1 MGEAK
6 QKRLLAASGQEAK
19 ASAVAGPWQLSDSN
33 TQLELEA
40 WFKHRGIDPSKPGLH
55 DTPAFLVAEAQ
66 APAAMNL
73 VARLVE
79 ARSYSPDE
87 LKHAEH
93 RILVAAS
100 AIANRVA
107 RDGRPGLC
115 VTASSVLSRILDE
128 LHVWNYTAKSNLTI
142 HFPHSVSARPRYFYS
157 IDEGNFIAPHAIVVA
172 PPFAVVDVTVKY
184 QAYDNPAMSAYLPE
198 VAASKDFRPYKVNP
212 DELASPVARAQLRQ
226 LGMTV
231 EAFMTRMRSSTVE
244 LMKQLPPREIEL
256 TGGRLGY
263 AVMGVAGYQEQL
275 RDLPS
280 NAMIDGMLPM
290 EIFEKDVLP
299 KI

>member
-1 MGEAK
+1 
-6 QKRLLAASGQEAK
+6 
-19 ASAVAGPWQLSDSN
+19 
-33 TQLELEA
+33 
-40 WFKHRGIDPSKPGLH
+40 
-55 DTPAFLVAEAQ
+55 
-66 APAAMNL
+66 MNH

-93 RILVAAS
+93 RILVAAN

-142 HFPHSVSARPRYFYS
+142 HFPHSVSAKPRYFFSYDQGS
-157 IDEGNFIAPHAIVVA
+157 FIAPHAVVVA

-184 QAYDNPAMSAYLPE
+184 QAYDKPAMSAYLPE
-198 VAASKDFRPYKVNP
+198 VAATKDFRPYKVNP
-212 DELASPVARAQLRQ
+212 DELASPETRAHLSQ

-231 EAFMTRMRSSTVE
+231 EAFMARMKSSTVE
-244 LMKQLPPREIEL
+244 LMKQLPPREIKL
-256 TGGRLGY
+256 AGGRLGY

-275 RDLPS
+275 RDLSS